1 MDNLELLH
9 ERYAK
14 ALFDFGKHTHAID
27 KIMQDLETLTHIIR
41 SNDEFP
47 LLLRH
52 PEIGKDEKLKVLK
65 AMSGIYRFCDG
76 FMDFLKLL
84 IRKNRLNL
92 IHGVFLRHRDYYD
105 IERKKVKV
113 FIRSAVELTQA
124 QINKLSG
131 HLRSFLKEEI
141 ILDAEVDPSLIGGLF
156 LKVHDRIYDASVKGM
171 LHGINKRLAE

>member
-27 KIMQDLETLTHIIR
+27 KIMQDLEALTHIIR
-41 SNDEFP
+41 SNDEFSR
-47 LLLRH
+47 LLRH

-65 AMSGIYRFCDG
+65 AMSGIYRFCDS

-92 IHGVFLRHRDYYD
+92 IHGIFLRHRDYYD

-124 QINKLSG
+124 QINKLSR
-131 HLRSFLKEEI
+131 HLCGFLKEEI

-156 LKVHDRIYDASVKGM
+156 LKVHDRIYDVSVAEALGD
-171 LHGINKRLAE
+171 ISRRLMA

>member
-1 MDNLELLH
+1 
-9 ERYAK
+9 
-14 ALFDFGKHTHAID
+14 
-27 KIMQDLETLTHIIR
+27 
-41 SNDEFP
+41 
-47 LLLRH
+47 
-52 PEIGKDEKLKVLK
+52 
-65 AMSGIYRFCDG
+65 MSGIYRFCDS

-92 IHGVFLRHRDYYD
+92 IHGIFLRHRDYYD

-124 QINKLSG
+124 QLDKLSG
-131 HLRSFLKEEI
+131 YLRSFLKKEV

-156 LKVHDRIYDASVKGM
+156 LKVHDRIYDVSVKSA